1 MAYAN
6 YQTPT
11 KITFYPSYLQYA
23 YAAGLIG
30 GVSNNIDLN
39 DEDIYKMAV
48 VDPSNITNFISKLIY

>member
-23 YAAGLIG
+23 YATGLIG
-30 GVSNNIDLN
+30 DVSNNIDLN
-39 DEDIYKMAV
+39 DEDIY
-48 VDPSNITNFISKLIY
+48 SITDIVKEVISDCKK